1 MVARISSIIILLII
15 AVTSIFFFV
24 VNFTVW
30 FLTVFI
36 DRRLVVL
43 QQLTCF
49 WAAFYTYI
57 IPTWRIRVS
66 GRDNIRTGAC
76 YMVTCNH
83 QSQLDILVLFRLY
96 FHFKFVSKS
105 DIFKIPLIGWNM
117 YLNRYI
123 GLKRGDKESIAKM
136 MKDSSRTL
144 DEGSSVLFFPEG
156 TRSRDG
162 RIKDFKL
169 GAFTLAKEK
178 QVPILPIV
186 VTGTK
191 DALPKHQMK
200 THGVHQIRIRVL
212 PEIPCT
218 AFKDLSIQ
226 ETADMVR
233 NVMIEGLDKL
243 EEDLRNGVI

>member
-1 MVARISSIIILLII
+1 MIARIISILILLVI
-15 AVTSIFFFV
+15 AVTSIIFFV
-24 VNFTVW
+24 INFTVW
-30 FLTVFI
+30 LLTVLI

-57 IPTWRIRVS
+57 TPMWRIRIS

-200 THGVHQIRIRVL
+200 THGVHQICIRVL
-212 PEIPCT
+212 PEIPSN
-218 AFKDLSIQ
+218 AFKDLSVQ
-226 ETADMVR
+226 ETTDMVR

>member
-66 GRDNIRTGAC
+66 GRDNIHTGAC

-136 MKDSSRTL
+136 MKDSSR
-144 DEGSSVLFFPEG
+144 
-156 TRSRDG
+156 DG

-212 PEIPCT
+212 PEIPST
-218 AFKDLSIQ
+218 AFKDLSVQ

>member
-1 MVARISSIIILLII
+1 MVARIIAICFLLII
-15 AVTSIFFFV
+15 AVTSIFFFII
-24 VNFTVW
+24 NFTVW
-30 FLTVFI
+30 LLTVLV
-36 DRRLVVL
+36 DRRLVIL

-57 IPTWRIRVS
+57 FPMWQIRVS
-66 GRDNIRTGAC
+66 GRENIRTGAC

-83 QSQLDILVLFRLY
+83 QSQLDILVIFRLY
-96 FHFKFVSKS
+96 FHFKFGSKS
-105 DIFKIPLIGWNM
+105 DIFRIPLIGWNM

-136 MKDSSRTL
+136 MKDASRTL
-144 DEGSSVLFFPEG
+144 DEKSSVLFFPEG

-162 RIKDFKL
+162 VIKEFKL

-186 VTGTK
+186 VTGTR

-212 PEIPCT
+212 PEIPCS
-218 AFKDLSIQ
+218 AFHDLTVQ
-226 ETADMVR
+226 QTADMVR
-233 NVMIEGLDKL
+233 NIMIEGLEKL